1 MCLPGLLLTSST
13 TADASF
19 APWWGVPVVAGVFLL
34 LGGFLTF
41 IYAHRSEKTKF
52 DRARQETV
60 RKDALDTGLA
70 MLAAGSAIRDFA
82 LVNLRRN
89 PADVV
94 FRVAEKGKALVET
107 FTDASRRFS
116 IMMPPDFQDAYEG
129 YMQATLVLLVPP
141 FQRPGQELM
150 LNRQVKHE
158 RELVTK
164 LRAMRGLSPLAF
176 SSDADFSSLNV
187 EELVVQGLIQDT
199 ESQKDEAD
207 KRPRS
212 GER

>member
-1 MCLPGLLLTSST
+1 MLNSVRHKPWQKTQLWGL
-13 TADASF
+13 
-19 APWWGVPVVAGVFLL
+19 
-34 LGGFLTF
+34 
-41 IYAHRSEKTKF
+41 YKTQ
-52 DRARQETV
+52 D
-60 RKDALDTGLA
+60 
-70 MLAAGSAIRDFA
+70 GS
-82 LVNLRRN
+82 
-89 PADVV
+89 